1 MKFRSLL
8 LRQTILSLLVF
19 LVFAGAAPGLF
30 SSGVGF
36 FILSPLLLLLLFL
49 WRTVLRHLS
58 SVRIKRL
65 HASLWIIS
73 AAGFLA
79 CWFYFLFSLPLSRSI
94 SWLAVAVLLEI
105 LLAGEAVYRLW
116 RRQFQQAE
124 AARESLNSK
133 NLLLS
138 TLAHEIRTPLTVI
151 RSGVGLLREERPGP
165 LNETQSRFLSSV
177 AENINR
183 LMNLSDNLISALK
196 VEGESFKLHRERQD
210 VRPLLR
216 SASEL
221 MKPYLEERGITL
233 SYTYPNLI
241 SRAWMDAEWTQQ
253 ILINLI
259 HNAGKHLTPG
269 GRIVVSA
276 LENELFLVVR
286 VQDNGRGIGEE
297 GMQRLF
303 DPFYQGDNLT
313 ENHFD
318 GAGLG
323 LAIVKKIVQ
332 RQGGEIYLGSS
343 EFLGTS
349 VSFTLP
355 KKEVMTHEA
364 ADSDS

>member
-1 MKFRSLL
+1 MKYRGLL
-8 LRQTILSLLVF
+8 IRQAIFTFSVF

-30 SSGVGF
+30 NPGVGF
-36 FILSPLLLLLLFL
+36 FILSPLLLLMLFL
-49 WRTVLRHLS
+49 WKTVLRHLS

-65 HASLWIIS
+65 LGSLWILS

-79 CWFYFLFSLPLSRSI
+79 CWVSFLFSLPLSRSI

-165 LNETQSRFLSSV
+165 LNETQSRFLSTV

-210 VRPLLR
+210 IRPLLR
-216 SASEL
+216 SAAEL

-259 HNAGKHLTPG
+259 HNA
-269 GRIVVSA
+269 
-276 LENELFLVVR
+276 
-286 VQDNGRGIGEE
+286 
-297 GMQRLF
+297 
-303 DPFYQGDNLT
+303 
-313 ENHFD
+313 
-318 GAGLG
+318 
-323 LAIVKKIVQ
+323 
-332 RQGGEIYLGSS
+332 
-343 EFLGTS
+343 
-349 VSFTLP
+349 
-355 KKEVMTHEA
+355 
-364 ADSDS
+364 